1 MKKLFDEL
9 LRIKRFRE
17 EQAELGWAAR
27 AGTWRRPSGPGEAE
41 EALEQYRGEARR
53 REDGMYDDLC
63 SRVVRVREIDDVLQQ
78 VAGLK
83 EGERRRDAAR
93 EDALRKEVEA
103 REALDGARL
112 AHQHALRQCDKFV
125 DLAGVYQAEAFKEQ
139 ESRRTRK
146 SRKRRRPH
154 GGRANGTRKSRRRPM
169 STDRRIGLEI
179 GLSQGG
185 AEWDAPGRRRRAP
198 PRRGRADS
206 QAFARALK
214 GADGESWTRRG
225 CRRR

>member
-1 MKKLFDEL
+1 M
-9 LRIKRFRE
+9 
-17 EQAELGWAAR
+17 AR
-27 AGTWRRPSGPGEAE
+27 AERARGEAE

-125 DLAGVYQAEAFKEQ
+125 DLAGVYQAEAFRSRKA
-139 ESRRTRK
+139 RRTRK

-185 AEWDAPGRRRRAP
+185 AEWDARQGGDAERRRDADE
-198 PRRGRADS
+198 ADS

>member
-17 EQAELGWAAR
+17 EQAELEAGRARRRMALAAR
-27 AGTWRRPSGPGEAE
+27 ARGQAE

-93 EDALRKEVEA
+93 EDALKKESEA
-103 REALDGARL
+103 QEALDGARR

-125 DLAGVYQAEAFKEQ
+125 DLAGMYQAEARKEQ
-139 ESRRTRK
+139 ENKEDAEVEEAASTAW
-146 SRKRRRPH
+146 RP
-154 GGRANGTRKSRRRPM
+154 R
-169 STDRRIGLEI
+169 
-179 GLSQGG
+179 
-185 AEWDAPGRRRRAP
+185 EWDEEIEEA
-198 PRRGRADS
+198 ADEH
-206 QAFARALK
+206 
-214 GADGESWTRRG
+214 G
-225 CRRR
+225 